1 MEKSNLWLI
10 IGLIIIACALLLRVA
25 TPRNR
30 WVCVEGEWQA
40 QGKPS
45 LPAPQKACFNPNS
58 VESEIEVLSS
68 LLKSPAAS
76 STPTST
82 PDTNFNSDK
91 TLVESEVELISPQAG
106 ELLASPYKVQG
117 RARGSWFF
125 EASLPVV
132 LKDTAGNILVET
144 YGQAQSDWMTSDWV
158 PFEANL
164 VFSTSTEKMG
174 ELIIKKDNPSGL
186 PENDAQVTYPV
197 RLQP

>member
-30 WVCVEGEWQA
+30 WVCVEGKWQA

-45 LPAPQKACFNPNS
+45 SPAPQKACFDPNS

-68 LLKSPAAS
+68 ILKPPIAS
-76 STPTST
+76 SSPTST
-82 PDTNFNSDK
+82 PVVDSD
-91 TLVESEVELISPQAG
+91 LDGIPAAIEVELISPQAG
-106 ELLASPYKVQG
+106 ELLTSPYKVQG

-125 EASLPVV
+125 EATLPIV
-132 LKDTAGNILVET
+132 LKDAAGNILVET

-158 PFEANL
+158 PFEADL

-186 PENDAQVTYPV
+186 PENEGQVTYPV

>member
-10 IGLIIIACALLLRVA
+10 VGLIIIACALLLRVA

-30 WVCVEGEWQA
+30 WVCVEGEWRA

-45 LPAPQKACFNPNS
+45 SPAPQKACFNPNS

-68 LLKSPAAS
+68 ILKPPTAS

-82 PDTNFNSDK
+82 PVADSDSDK
-91 TLVESEVELISPQAG
+91 VLTVAEVELISPQAG
-106 ELLASPYKVQG
+106 ELLTSPYKVQG

-125 EASLPVV
+125 EATLPIV
-132 LKDTAGNILVET
+132 LKDAAGNILVET
-144 YGQAQSDWMTSDWV
+144 YGQAQGDWMTSDWV
-158 PFEANL
+158 PFEADL

-186 PENDAQVTYPV
+186 PENEAQVAYPV